1 MLRDWGCPGFHFLF
15 DFLFVAFAFSVQGP
29 EHLLGWIGGSSF
41 HLRNGIW
48 IGAVLALVAVVAV
61 ALIRIRRRRSEIIPE
76 ARRQWARRL
85 ADAAFDGLLIHR
97 SGTILQ
103 MNNALVRLLGYR
115 ETEML
120 GTHFSSLTHAA
131 LTAALRTELEA
142 PQPEIIAFTLL
153 HADKSER
160 FVEMASHTLEFNGL
174 PATVTAIRDITERR
188 ELQARLEHVTQ
199 NDALT
204 RLPNRSQFTKMLQAS
219 LIGNDR
225 GGGTTA
231 VLLLEVDRLKAI
243 NEAFGRSGGDR
254 LLRQIAL
261 RLGGFKH
268 ESDIVGRLDGNKFGI
283 IQPHSGAPN
292 RNSSLVNQIEMSFE
306 EPFIIDGRAVT
317 ASLSIGMAIYPEH
330 ATDAEGLLWACN
342 LAAEQVS
349 QAGGGGSRMFV
360 HEDAKDLLP
369 PKTVVRAKISTPNAA
384 TPENFRGTM
393 RATQRLAQELGLAI
407 SRGEVSLEYQ
417 PFFASKSLG
426 LSGFEAFAYWRHPK
440 EGPVPPDQFVL
451 LAEQAGLSAA
461 LGNFI
466 LETACVEAMRCKA
479 PLMSVNLSPTQL
491 GDPDLPG
498 KVREILRKT
507 GLPPERLEFEVSER
521 ALNVQPQRQ
530 QQAMQALRVIGVG
543 IVLDD
548 FGTGFSSLT
557 SLSSFPFNKIKIE
570 KQIIRALGEDENAEA
585 VLGAILALARN
596 FRVEVVAEG
605 VETEAQLLYLQE
617 KNCQFVQGCHLGRPA
632 AQAVILTDAPANLPV
647 AGAQAAGKPS
657 LVVTQR

>member
-1 MLRDWGCPGFHFLF
+1 MPRGFMLPFIFPF
-15 DFLFVAFAFSVQGP
+15 AFAFSVQGP
-29 EHLLGWIGGSSF
+29 EQLLGLIGGSGF
-41 HLRNGIW
+41 HLRSVIW
-48 IGAVLALVAVVAV
+48 IVAVLVLGAAV
-61 ALIRIRRRRSEIIPE
+61 AAAFIRIRRRRGEIIPE

-115 ETEML
+115 EAEIL

-131 LTAALRTELEA
+131 LSAALRTELEA

-153 HADKSER
+153 HADQTER

-188 ELQARLEHVTQ
+188 ELQERLEHVTQ

-204 RLPNRSQFTKMLQAS
+204 SLPNRSQFTKMLQAS
-219 LIGNDR
+219 MIGNDR

-243 NEAFGRSGGDR
+243 NDSFGRAGGDR

-261 RLGGFKH
+261 RLSGFKH
-268 ESDIVGRLDGNKFGI
+268 ESDIVGRLDGDKFGI
-283 IQPHSGAPN
+283 IQPHTGAPN
-292 RNSSLVNQIEMSFE
+292 RNASLVSQIESSFE

-330 ATDAEGLLWACN
+330 ATDAEGLLWAGN
-342 LAAEQVS
+342 LAMEQVS
-349 QAGGGGSRMFV
+349 QAGGGGSRMFQ
-360 HEDAKDLLP
+360 HADAKDLLP
-369 PKTVVRAKISTPNAA
+369 PKTVVQASLARPDAG

-393 RATQRLAQELGLAI
+393 RSTQRLAQELGLAI

-417 PFFASKSLG
+417 PFFAAKFLG
-426 LSGFEAFAYWRHPK
+426 LSGFEAFARWRHPK
-440 EGPVPPDQFVL
+440 EGPIPPDQFVH
-451 LAEQAGLSAA
+451 LAEQAGLSTA

-466 LETACVEAMRCKA
+466 LETACSEAMRCKA
-479 PLMSVNLSPTQL
+479 PLMSVNLSPMQL
-491 GDPDLPG
+491 GDPELPG
-498 KVREILRKT
+498 RVREILRKT
-507 GLPPERLEFEVSER
+507 GLPPERLEFEITEL
-521 ALNVQPQRQ
+521 ALNAQPQRQ
-530 QQAMQALRVIGVG
+530 LQAMQALRAIGVG

-605 VETEAQLLYLQE
+605 VETEAQLVYLQE
-617 KNCQFVQGCHLGRPA
+617 NNCQFVQGYHLGRPA
-632 AQAVILTDAPANLPV
+632 AQAVIFGDTPATSPI
-647 AGAQAAGKPS
+647 AGPQPAGKPS